1 MSINHTRP
9 EHYGPPEL
17 YYNESEA
24 CKYASNSRIVSLQ
37 TEMAERALE
46 LLALPDD
53 KQGLLL
59 DIGCGTGISGG
70 VLANAGHQWVGLD
83 ISKPMLEI
91 ASNDDEDRDN
101 MGDFILSD
109 MGTGVPFRP
118 GTFDGAI
125 SISAIQ
131 WLCHANSS
139 EQNPKR
145 RLHRFFQTL
154 YGCLGRGTRA
164 VFQFY
169 PENEHQSALIMS
181 LATKAGFNGGL
192 VIDYPNSAKAR
203 KVYLVLMTGGVAQ
216 LPRALTGEEETE
228 VRHHI
233 ENTERVFAVSRKK
246 EKKPLKGSREW
257 IQKKRERMIKQ
268 GRNVRHDSKYSG
280 RKRKQNSNNS
290 VLKSIV
296 VSVFVNLLKY

>member
-1 MSINHTRP
+1 MSINHGRP

-24 CKYASNSRIVSLQ
+24 CKYASSSHTVAIQ
-37 TEMAERALE
+37 TELAERALE

-53 KQGLLL
+53 KPAFLL

-70 VLANAGHQWVGLD
+70 VLANAGYHWVGLD
-83 ISKPMLEI
+83 ISGPMLGIIQVHFAIIRQI
-91 ASNDDEDRDN
+91 ASRDDEDRDN

-109 MGTGVPFRP
+109 MGTGVPFMP

-131 WLCHANSS
+131 WLCHANST

-169 PENEHQSALIMS
+169 PENQHQSALIMS

-192 VIDYPNSAKAR
+192 VIDYPNSTKAR
-203 KVYLVLMTGGVAQ
+203 KVYLVLMTGGVVQ
-216 LPRALTGEEETE
+216 LPRALTGEEEE
-228 VRHHI
+228 IEMRHSV
-233 ENTERVFAVSRKK
+233 ENTERVFAASRKK
-246 EKKPLKGSREW
+246 EKKPVKGSREW

-268 GRNVRHDSKYSG
+268 GRF
-280 RKRKQNSNNS
+280 
-290 VLKSIV
+290 
-296 VSVFVNLLKY
+296 VFFPSFL

>member
-1 MSINHTRP
+1 MSVNRVRP
-9 EHYGPPEL
+9 EHSGPPEL
-17 YYNESEA
+17 YYNEDEA
-24 CKYASNSRIVSLQ
+24 CKYASNSHIVSIQ

-53 KQGLLL
+53 KSAFLL

-70 VLANAGHQWVGLD
+70 VLANAGHCWVGLD
-83 ISKPMLEI
+83 ISRPMLEI
-91 ASNDDEDRDN
+91 ASQDDEDRDN
-101 MGDFILSD
+101 MGDFILAD
-109 MGTGVPFRP
+109 MGNGVPFLP
-118 GTFDGAI
+118 GAFDGAI

-139 EQNPKR
+139 DQNPKR

-192 VIDYPNSAKAR
+192 VVDYPNSVKAK

-216 LPRALTGEEETE
+216 LPKALTGEEETMDTQ
-228 VRHHI
+228 HHV
-233 ENTERVFAVSRKK
+233 ENSGRVFTVTRKH
-246 EKKPLKGSREW
+246 EKKPLKGSKEW

-268 GRNVRHDSKYSG
+268 GRNVRHESKYSG
-280 RKRKQNSNNS
+280 RKRKQ
-290 VLKSIV
+290 K
-296 VSVFVNLLKY
+296 F

>member
-1 MSINHTRP
+1 MSANRVRP
-9 EHYGPPEL
+9 EHSGPPEL

-24 CKYASNSRIVSLQ
+24 CKYASNSHIVSIQ

-53 KQGLLL
+53 KAAFLL
-59 DIGCGTGISGG
+59 DI
-70 VLANAGHQWVGLD
+70 
-83 ISKPMLEI
+83 EI
-91 ASNDDEDRDN
+91 ASQDDDDREN

-109 MGTGVPFRP
+109 MGSGVPFLP

-131 WLCHANSS
+131 WLCHANSTD
-139 EQNPKR
+139 ENPKR

-192 VIDYPNSAKAR
+192 VVDYPNSVKAKKWHSR
-203 KVYLVLMTGGVAQ
+203 RL
-216 LPRALTGEEETE
+216 
-228 VRHHI
+228 
-233 ENTERVFAVSRKK
+233 ENMGK
-246 EKKPLKGSREW
+246 
-257 IQKKRERMIKQ
+257 
-268 GRNVRHDSKYSG
+268 
-280 RKRKQNSNNS
+280 
-290 VLKSIV
+290 
-296 VSVFVNLLKY
+296 